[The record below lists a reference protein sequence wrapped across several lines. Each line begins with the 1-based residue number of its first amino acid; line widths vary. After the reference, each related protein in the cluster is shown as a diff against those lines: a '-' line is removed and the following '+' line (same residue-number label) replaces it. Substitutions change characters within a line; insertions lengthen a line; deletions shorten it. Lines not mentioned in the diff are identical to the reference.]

1 MSPSLCLLR
10 REGWIVYLRDN
21 DRLLTLLGGVN
32 LAYGTVAHITVQF
45 FLCQCD
51 VL

>member
-1 MSPSLCLLR
+1 MSPSLCLLC

-32 LAYGTVAHITVQF
+32 LIHRTVAYIAIQF
-45 FLCQCD
+45 FRCRFD